1 MSRRTAVVAAA
12 GALSGAFGAY
22 AHHTEVLR
30 PLAHV
35 LGPWLLLAAVA
46 AARQPARR
54 AMVDC
59 VAGLLAAV
67 VVFYV
72 GKDVIY
78 GIRYPGSP
86 FAVNSTVLV
95 LWCGLAVVGGIA
107 LGSAF
112 HRIGSTGWPGAA
124 STAAAIGLLV
134 ADGVREIGHRNESPV
149 LLVFAVLAVSAVGLL
164 AARGARQ
171 LALTA
176 VLVLPMTAVG
186 YVIVTAPDLLEDVA
200 SRIT

>member
-1 MSRRTAVVAAA
+1 MTRRTAVFAVV

-22 AHHTEVLR
+22 AHHNELLR

-35 LGPWLLLAAVA
+35 LGPWLLVAVVA

-59 VAGLLAAV
+59 VVSLLAAV
-67 VVFYV
+67 VAFYV
-72 GKDVIY
+72 GKDLIY

-86 FAVNSTVLV
+86 FALNLTVLT

-107 LGSAF
+107 LGLAF

-124 STAAAIGLLV
+124 ATAAAAGLLI

-149 LLVFAVLAVSAVGLL
+149 LLVFAVLAVLAVGLL

-176 VLVLPMTAVG
+176 VLVLPMTLVG
-186 YVIVTAPDLLEDVA
+186 YVIVTAPDVLEDIAFRVL
-200 SRIT
+200 